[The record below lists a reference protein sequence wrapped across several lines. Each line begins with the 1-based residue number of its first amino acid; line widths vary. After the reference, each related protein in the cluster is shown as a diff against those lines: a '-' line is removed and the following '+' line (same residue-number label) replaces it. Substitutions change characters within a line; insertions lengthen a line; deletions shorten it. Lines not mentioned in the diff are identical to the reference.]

1 MVRMHV
7 NLNNSEALV
16 GAEVLD
22 ALDVLAAL
30 AVLAVLAVSIALTA
44 LDVPVAS
51 AVGVNALDKI
61 LGN

>member
-1 MVRMHV
+1 MHV

-22 ALDVLAAL
+22 ALDVLAA
-30 AVLAVLAVSIALTA
+30 LAVLAVSIALTA